1 MLVAKRISFWR
12 ARYRVLADD
21 RPVTTWDTA
30 LWRSGGDF
38 VLDGRRYE
46 VRGNFWGGRFTM
58 LDDAGA
64 PVAAASRVGR
74 KRWTV
79 DAAGQTFQFQRASIW
94 SGRQELYNMA
104 GPIGVVRRTSLWR
117 GDVAG
122 DLPGMTL
129 PVQIFVLGV
138 IITLWDAQSSSAAG

>member
-12 ARYRVLADD
+12 GRYRVLADD

-30 LWRSGGDF
+30 LWRSGGVF
-38 VLDGRRYE
+38 ELDGSRYQ

-58 LDDAGA
+58 VDDAGT
-64 PVAAASRVGR
+64 PVAAANRVGR

-79 DAAGQTFQFQRASIW
+79 DAAGQTYQFRRQSVW
-94 SGRQELYNMA
+94 SGTQELYNMA
-104 GPIGVVRRTSLWR
+104 GPVGVVRRTSLWR

-122 DLPGMTL
+122 ELPGMPL
-129 PVQIFVLGV
+129 PVQVFVLGV
-138 IITLWDAQSSSAAG
+138 IITLWDAQSGAAGA